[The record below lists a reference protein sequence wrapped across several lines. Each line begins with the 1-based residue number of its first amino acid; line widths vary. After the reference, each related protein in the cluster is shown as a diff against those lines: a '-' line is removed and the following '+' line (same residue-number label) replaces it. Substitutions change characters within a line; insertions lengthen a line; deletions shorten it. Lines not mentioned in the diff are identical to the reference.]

1 MIQLKSR
8 YRFVRCRGLWGTFD
22 NALEWVQ
29 QIPGPKCYISLGSMF
44 GNDHFDAAVARLRA
58 WRNIM
63 SAGDRMLLGLDATQD
78 KEVIWNSYHDSEG
91 IFHQFIRNGFRHSN
105 KVLGHEWYRDE
116 DWTVSGECLENPLM
130 HQFTS
135 TAERDFECKPLG
147 ISFHKGEKVV
157 CYEGFKYDPC
167 WMQSQFAASGL
178 SKVNQWR
185 SPSGRIC
192 MCRISS
198 IQSM

>member
-29 QIPGPKCYISLGSMF
+29 HIPGPKCYISLGSMF

-63 SAGDRMLLGLDATQD
+63 SVDDRMLLGLDATQD

-91 IFHQFIRNGFRHSN
+91 VFHQFIRNGFCHSN

-130 HQFTS
+130 HQFTL
-135 TAERDFECKPLG
+135 TAERDLECKPLG
-147 ISFHKGEKVV
+147 ISFRKGEKVV
-157 CYEGFKYDPC
+157 CYEGFKYDPS

-178 SKVNQWR
+178 SKVKQWR

-198 IQSM
+198 IQSI